1 MKNKEIFT
9 LYRYVR
15 ILLMHWGLDC
25 YTQMTNTMSIER
37 SNENEI
43 KKLEIMKTWIF
54 WKNGPRGHRSTSQLR
69 ISLKFH
75 FASNA
80 PFPVRSSLL
89 LRPSKYSL
97 HGGEEDRAREILHR
111 GCSRNFVV
119 LTSRDIF
126 YGKPPFFLRP
136 SPLQRDRTSSLHD
149 I

>member
-1 MKNKEIFT
+1 MRFRL
-9 LYRYVR
+9 LY
-15 ILLMHWGLDC
+15 
-25 YTQMTNTMSIER
+25 TNDKYHVDREIER
-37 SNENEI
+37 KWNQKTRDHENLNI
-43 KKLEIMKTWIF
+43 FKKWSS
-54 WKNGPRGHRSTSQLR
+54 RSSFTSQLR

>member
-25 YTQMTNTMSIER
+25 YMWQIPRR
-37 SNENEI
+37 SRDRTKMKSKNSRSW
-43 KKLEIMKTWIF
+43 KLEYFQKMVLEVIVHFST
-54 WKNGPRGHRSTSQLR
+54 KNLVK
-69 ISLKFH
+69 ISFREQCAL
-75 FASNA
+75 
-80 PFPVRSSLL
+80 SSSF